1 MFVVAILMVRLLA
14 RKKLGGTDA
23 WFRAAGMTQN
33 VLGAN
38 AGLRTAGM
46 AQNVLGANTGLR
58 TAGMAQNV
66 LGANARF
73 SMAPVTWASNAS
85 LDSANVASSM
95 LRADASIFRRTSV
108 TFVATI
114 TGRATEILSDS
125 HIVSKLG
132 SKITTVS
139 VNSLERDLDL
149 VSALHLTCK
158 YLIASVGRTGR
169 QHGVLTVR
177 QTQLLIQLESSV
189 LLGSNLCRLVLVV
202 KNDRGLLRIQM
213 HVTIKIYSAKNLNRT
228 LRGIT

>member
-38 AGLRTAGM
+38 AGLC
-46 AQNVLGANTGLR
+46 

-73 SMAPVTWASNAS
+73 SMTPVTWASNAS
-85 LDSANVASSM
+85 FDSADVASSM
-95 LRADASIFRRTSV
+95 LRADASIFRGASV

-114 TGRATEILSDS
+114 TGRATEVLSDS

-158 YLIASVGRTGR
+158 YLIACLGRTGR
-169 QHGVLTVR
+169 QHGLLTVR
-177 QTQLLIQLESSV
+177 QAQLLIQLESSV
-189 LLGSNLCRLVLVV
+189 LLRCNFCSLVLVV

-228 LRGIT
+228 LSGIT